1 MLKKLFA
8 LGMAT
13 AMALGTTMSAFAA
26 EPKIENDVIQRTDGY
41 TYWKVTKR
49 KTGEEDGAYKAIS
62 RGPGG
67 DEFEKSHTFTVKDAI
82 TSAVEIGAKETI
94 VLALNLSV
102 DASYSATDT
111 FKGIYGGK
119 NYDPNKTY
127 ELRVWPVYDIY
138 SIKGKEYT
146 RIDGYEVA
154 TGGSFGYAG
163 DKDRAK
169 TAKKYRIIE
178 HGTFPVK

>member
-13 AMALGTTMSAFAA
+13 VMALGTTMSAFAA

-67 DEFEKSHTFTVKDAI
+67 DEFEKSHTFI
-82 TSAVEIGAKETI
+82 
-94 VLALNLSV
+94 
-102 DASYSATDT
+102 
-111 FKGIYGGK
+111 
-119 NYDPNKTY
+119 
-127 ELRVWPVYDIY
+127 
-138 SIKGKEYT
+138 
-146 RIDGYEVA
+146 RI
-154 TGGSFGYAG
+154 
-163 DKDRAK
+163 
-169 TAKKYRIIE
+169 
-178 HGTFPVK
+178 P